1 MLKNKKFMFLGVI
14 GIFAMVFA
22 TLPSFVRADFSPLSG
37 RSLSVGSSNGDVT
50 ALQQFLSS
58 GKDVYPSGSVTG
70 YFGAL
75 TKAAVVQ
82 LQLAYDID
90 PIGIAG
96 PVTSAKINSVIGN
109 GQGMDISAP
118 IIYNLTTNI
127 SGRNM
132 YINFTS
138 NEAVKTTVFY
148 DTNPIS
154 WSEPTTSLGVPTIS
168 GVALVDNT
176 FSSSKQLTLSNLNAN
191 SNYYYTVMT
200 TDSNG
205 NISVTWPKMFQVTQ

>member
-37 RSLSVGSSNGDVT
+37 RSLTVGSSNGDVT

-58 GKDVYPSGSVTG
+58 GKDVYPSGLVTG
-70 YFGAL
+70 YFGGL
-75 TKAAVVQ
+75 TKAAVIQ

-96 PVTSAKINSVIGN
+96 PATNAKINSVISN

-118 IIYNLTTNI
+118 IIYNLTTSV

-132 YINFTS
+132 YINFNS

-148 DTNPIS
+148 DTTLIN
-154 WSEPTTSLGVPTIS
+154 WNEPTTSLGSPIIS
-168 GVALVDNT
+168 GATLVDNT

-191 SNYYYTVMT
+191 SNYYFTVMT
-200 TDSNG
+200 TDSRG
-205 NISVTWPKMFQVTQ
+205 NISLTVPKMFQVGQ

>member
-1 MLKNKKFMFLGVI
+1 MFKNKKFMFLGVV
-14 GIFAMVFA
+14 GMLALVFA
-22 TLPSFVRADFSPLSG
+22 VAPSLVRADFSPLSG

-50 ALQQFLSS
+50 ALQQFMSS
-58 GKDVYPSGSVTG
+58 GKDIYPSGLVTG
-70 YFGAL
+70 YFGSL
-75 TKAAVVQ
+75 TKAAVIQ

-96 PVTSAKINSVIGN
+96 PVTNAKINNVISN

-118 IIYNLTTNI
+118 IIYNLSTSV

-138 NEAVKTTVFY
+138 NEPVKTTVFY
-148 DTNPIS
+148 DTNPIN
-154 WSEPTTSLGVPTIS
+154 WNEPTTSLGTPIIS
-168 GVALVDNT
+168 GATLVDNT
-176 FSSSKQLTLSNLNAN
+176 FSGSKQITLSNLNAN

-200 TDSNG
+200 TDSSG
-205 NISVTWPKMFQVTQ
+205 NISLTMPKMFQVGQ